1 MAQRYQTKKREVI
14 LAFLR
19 AHPERCFSAK
29 ELYTALH
36 GTPICP
42 GETTVYRTLE
52 LLSHEGTIKRF
63 EQGQG
68 KSATYQFADENPAC
82 EHHLHLKCRDCGV
95 LIHAECTRL
104 KSLAEHLCQ
113 EHGFTVNQTET
124 VLYGTCQNCREE
136 P

>member
-1 MAQRYQTKKREVI
+1 MAQRYHTKKREVI

-19 AHPERCFSAK
+19 DHPETCFSAK
-29 ELYTALH
+29 DLYTALQDA
-36 GTPICP
+36 PIRP

-52 LLSHEGTIKRF
+52 LLSREGTIKRF

-68 KSATYQFADENPAC
+68 NSATYQFADENPAC

-95 LIHAECTRL
+95 LIHTECTRL
-104 KSLAEHLCQ
+104 KSLAEHLCA
-113 EHGFTVNQTET
+113 EHGFTVNQAET